1 MPQCYSLQTN
11 RQGQDIMCTSATL
24 HDFDLALASC
34 GVHNMTTSPETSLTF
49 DNMDV
54 QAGISFQ
61 TRDPTQATYAFQVDW
76 IKQKIDTEKCQ
87 KAKHQSHIKP
97 IPRHMQENP
106 ARSLMFRISY
116 IDTSY
121 NLSAGGDVSV
131 SIGMGKVDR
140 IKVDF
145 SE

>member
-97 IPRHMQENP
+97 IRKLSEIRH
-106 ARSLMFRISY
+106 
-116 IDTSY
+116 
-121 NLSAGGDVSV
+121 
-131 SIGMGKVDR
+131 
-140 IKVDF
+140 
-145 SE
+145 